1 MLIYGKLTPAEYEH
15 EESWFPS
22 TTEMTIHT
30 ADHIAAPLRTVKHR
44 ASPIAVPA
52 QMATNTSFHT
62 GAPPQTA
69 PKLSTQF
76 VKMPS
81 TPLELEEL
89 ADIVQA
95 FLL

>member
-1 MLIYGKLTPAEYEH
+1 
-15 EESWFPS
+15 
-22 TTEMTIHT
+22 MTIHT

-69 PKLSTQF
+69 LQLSTQ
-76 VKMPS
+76 VSINSIDCKGNGICK
-81 TPLELEEL
+81 L
-89 ADIVQA
+89 AKPYTLKSVTIDASKRSCQM
-95 FLL
+95 